1 MAPAVTMALDRVVF
15 SNLRHGTSLETRDLC
30 EASSRGEIPFLRISP
45 VPTAGRI
52 PDSRKQQW

>member
-1 MAPAVTMALDRVVF
+1 MAPAVTMALARVVF
-15 SNLRHGTSLETRDLC
+15 SNLHHGTILETHGLC

-52 PDSRKQQW
+52 SDSHKRQ